1 MSSRN
6 ALLALEDGT
15 TFRGRNFGA
24 AGTATGE
31 VVFNTSMTGYV
42 EVLSDPSYLGQMV
55 TMTYPLI
62 GNYGVAR
69 DDFESRSL
77 FLSALIVKEASRR
90 VSNRRSDCSL
100 QELLAEY
107 GVIGLEG
114 IDTRALVK
122 HIREAGAMKAVV
134 TTEQLDERK
143 AVKLA
148 RHSEGLLGRD
158 LVREVTC
165 SEPYDW
171 TEPLPGVEPAELQ
184 YDVVVMDYGVKYNI
198 LRLLVTHGCRVH
210 VVPAGTK
217 AEEVLGGVGK
227 KPDGLVL
234 SNGPGDPAALP
245 GIVEEVRK
253 MLGSRAILGIC
264 LGHQILGRAM
274 GGTTSKLK
282 FGHHGGNQ
290 PVMHLKDRHVEIS
303 SQNHGFVVD
312 LDSLPEGAVEVTH
325 MNLNDKTVEG
335 LKCLEIP
342 AFSVQYHPE
351 AAPGPHDSR
360 YLFEMFTDLMRKHK
374 YL

>member
-24 AGTATGE
+24 AGTATAE

-42 EVLSDPSYLGQMV
+42 EVLSDPSYRGQMV

-62 GNYGVAR
+62 GNYGVTHE
-69 DDFESRSL
+69 DFESRSL

-90 VSNRRSDCSL
+90 VSNWRSDCSL
-100 QELLAEY
+100 QELLAEH

-134 TTEQLDERK
+134 STEELDDRK

-148 RHSEGLLGRD
+148 RDSEGLVGRD

-165 SEPYDW
+165 GEPYDW
-171 TEPLPGVEPAELQ
+171 TEPLPDVKPKKAQ

-198 LRLLVTHGCRVH
+198 LRLLVTHGCRVQ
-210 VVPAGTK
+210 VVPAGTE
-217 AEEVLGGVGK
+217 AREILAL
-227 KPDGLVL
+227 KPDGVVL

-253 MLGSRAILGIC
+253 MLGKVPVFGIC
-264 LGHQILGRAM
+264 LGHQILGQAM

-282 FGHHGGNQ
+282 FGHRGGNQ
-290 PVMHLKDRHVEIS
+290 PVMYLKNRHVEIS
-303 SQNHGFVVD
+303 AQNHGFVVD
-312 LDSLPEGAVEVTH
+312 LDSLPEGSVEVTH

-351 AAPGPHDSR
+351 AGPGPHDSR
-360 YLFEMFTDLMRKHK
+360 YLFEMFTDLMHAGP
-374 YL
+374 